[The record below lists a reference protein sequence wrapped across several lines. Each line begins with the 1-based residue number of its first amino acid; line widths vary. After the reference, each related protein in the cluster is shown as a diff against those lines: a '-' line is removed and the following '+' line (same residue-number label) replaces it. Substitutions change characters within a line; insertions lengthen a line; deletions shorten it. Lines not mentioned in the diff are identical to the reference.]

1 MTLGFNNIVIK
12 PQISSV
18 LFSFLFFGGILFYL
32 VFMVRFKPKSEIENS
47 RKLCIIECFCVAN
60 FLELVFIYAL
70 CYRANLQILSGF
82 KTILFVFGIFLN
94 ISIYVFFKV
103 FEFFFYKNLFKDKMV
118 RVFLIIEFINLVLF
132 TLFFENIK
140 EAIYFFVVPVFPLV
154 FFAVLLFIFKYDTE
168 NDKFSILN
176 IVKEKAKTR
185 KYNIINVLLIN

>member
-1 MTLGFNNIVIK
+1 M
-12 PQISSV
+12 
-18 LFSFLFFGGILFYL
+18 
-32 VFMVRFKPKSEIENS
+32 
-47 RKLCIIECFCVAN
+47 
-60 FLELVFIYAL
+60 
-70 CYRANLQILSGF
+70 
-82 KTILFVFGIFLN
+82 N

-176 IVKEKAKTR
+176 FVKEKAKTR